1 MQLII
6 VKHKKFKDIPKT
18 QFYFEDIEDL
28 KEAINILKEENFII
42 NMSLNIK
49 NIDNEDLKEILNMN
63 LDLNNEELYKLYK
76 KEENKI

>member
-76 KEENKI
+76 REENKI

>member
-6 VKHKKFKDIPKT
+6 VKHKRFKDIPKT

-63 LDLNNEELYKLYK
+63 LDLNNE
-76 KEENKI
+76 

>member
-6 VKHKKFKDIPKT
+6 VKHKRFKDIPKT
-18 QFYFEDIEDL
+18 QFYFENIEDL

>member
-6 VKHKKFKDIPKT
+6 VKHKRFKDIPKT

>member
-6 VKHKKFKDIPKT
+6 VKHKRFKDIPKT
-18 QFYFEDIEDL
+18 QFYFENIEDL

-76 KEENKI
+76 REENKI

>member
-6 VKHKKFKDIPKT
+6 VKHKRFKDIPKT

-76 KEENKI
+76 REENKI